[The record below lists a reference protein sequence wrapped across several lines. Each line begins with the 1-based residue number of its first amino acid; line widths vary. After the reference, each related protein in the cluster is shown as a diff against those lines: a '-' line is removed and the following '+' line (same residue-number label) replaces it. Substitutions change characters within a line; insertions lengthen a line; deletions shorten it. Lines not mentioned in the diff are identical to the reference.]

1 MSGYIND
8 TNPSTLGG
16 GIPGGQPKGGLLGG
30 ESGVQG
36 GGERGVDREVLRR
49 VLNYNTSTFDSDQKA
64 GPFRKAN
71 NVFNK
76 EPVKDGSDFTKFKKL
91 EAKNKTYNDSSFG
104 GSNNGSF
111 TFLNRVRS

>member
-1 MSGYIND
+1 MEVASFSLLKG
-8 TNPSTLGG
+8 NPILVMQKVLVST
-16 GIPGGQPKGGLLGG
+16 
-30 ESGVQG
+30 
-36 GGERGVDREVLRR
+36 ERAEQISELF
-49 VLNYNTSTFDSDQKA
+49 L
-64 GPFRKAN
+64 

>member
-1 MSGYIND
+1 MANS
-8 TNPSTLGG
+8 NPSTLGG
-16 GIPGGQPKGGLLGG
+16 GAPGAMPKGGLINPM
-30 ESGVQG
+30 EG
-36 GGERGVDREVLRR
+36 GGERGVDRGVLRK
-49 VLNYNTSTFDSDQKA
+49 VFNYTSSDYDSTNRA
-64 GPFRKAN
+64 GPFRKTL

-76 EPVKDGSDFTKFKKL
+76 EPVKDGSDFTRFKKL

>member
-1 MSGYIND
+1 MAAIPTD
-8 TNPSTLGG
+8 PTTLGG
-16 GIPGGQPKGGLLGG
+16 GNNGFMPKGGLINPM
-30 ESGVQG
+30 EG
-36 GGERGVDREVLRR
+36 GGERGVDREVLRK
-49 VLNYNTSTFDSDQKA
+49 VFNYTTSEFDSTNRA
-64 GPFRKAN
+64 GPFRKTL

-76 EPVKDGSDFTKFKKL
+76 EPVKDSSDFTKFKKL